1 MAKKRFS
8 LRHKKELYYISL
20 IVVVGGILLL
30 SFIGPGGSLELN
42 EARRELQLQR
52 ARVEALRR
60 SNEERLKMIDALKFD
75 REAIERYA
83 RKKGYGRDDEIIR
96 QLPEDPQDESR

>member
-30 SFIGPGGSLELN
+30 SFIGPGGYLELN